1 MAWLLPAWRNLQQ
14 AYTRFAGGTRRPAAT
29 THRYRGGLQLSLTES
44 MPMGKI
50 PSGLVLQLQDL
61 VLEEQP
67 IGAGAEG
74 KVRPTGGPESG
85 QRDGMYLAVL

>member
-1 MAWLLPAWRNLQQ
+1 
-14 AYTRFAGGTRRPAAT
+14 
-29 THRYRGGLQLSLTES
+29 
-44 MPMGKI
+44 MGKI

-74 KVRPTGGPESG
+74 KVRLGPHSLSKGRLDAVMRGPRVWRGGCSCSIL
-85 QRDGMYLAVL
+85 LA

>member
-1 MAWLLPAWRNLQQ
+1 
-14 AYTRFAGGTRRPAAT
+14 
-29 THRYRGGLQLSLTES
+29 
-44 MPMGKI
+44 MGKI

-74 KVRPTGGPESG
+74 KVRLGPHSLSKGHLDAVMRRVMAGRVQLQHPAGVGWITCSCCPTWRL
-85 QRDGMYLAVL
+85 QRQG